1 MQPLPWS
8 GAVQSTF
15 IRSLESAEVAATAWL
30 HLWLKFKLKFHMKTL
45 IYSVREL
52 EERIILALFIG
63 DESLKKWYGES
74 FNIFFIPKGFFLQ
87 SNNLMRRPL

>member
-45 IYSVREL
+45 IYL
-52 EERIILALFIG
+52 TQEERIILAFINR
-63 DESLKKWYGES
+63 EKS
-74 FNIFFIPKGFFLQ
+74 
-87 SNNLMRRPL
+87 